1 MIGIVNV
8 LVGIAMLVGIIGAI
22 VQVVPSGAVIGI
34 ALIVWAIVEGG
45 ATAWTIT
52 GIALLV
58 LIGASVLKYL
68 VPGKRLMESGTPN
81 STLLLALLVG
91 VIGWFVVPVL
101 GLALGAIGTVYLM
114 ERRRLGAH
122 AAALGATAKVMKT
135 LGLAILIELVAA
147 LVATSLWIVGLV
159 LV

>member
-8 LVGIAMLVGIIGAI
+8 LVGIGMLVGIIGAI
-22 VQVVPSGAVIGI
+22 VQVVPSGAVIGV

-45 ATAWTIT
+45 TAAWTVT

-68 VPGKRLMESGTPN
+68 VPGKRLMESGIPN

-91 VIGWFVVPVL
+91 VVGWFVVPVL

-122 AAALGATAKVMKT
+122 AAALGATAGVMKT